1 MEGCVQNAQN
11 GRRAPATVVR
21 TMTAELRLFRQNH
34 AGVTPAGHYSHAVAA
49 GGFVFVS
56 GQLPIPP
63 DGSKDPSLPFAQQV
77 RITLQNVERA
87 LAAAGAALRDVVK
100 VTVYLTTEEHWAEF
114 NAVYAELFGEHRPAR
129 AVVPVGPLHYGFL
142 VEIEAVAFQGGR

>member
-1 MEGCVQNAQN
+1 
-11 GRRAPATVVR
+11 
-21 TMTAELRLFRQNH
+21 MTADDIRLFRQNR

-63 DGSKDPSLPFAQQV
+63 DGSKDPALPFAQQV

-114 NAVYAELFGEHRPAR
+114 NAVYAEVFGEHRPAR

-142 VEIEAVAFQGGR
+142 VEIEAMAFVGFPGGSEPRDGSR